1 LAALA
6 NGLLPMRRVAQ
17 LEAERRHTLEME
29 LRQSGF
35 LREGGS
41 PARSAGFDLDRAPG
55 APPAASGDANTRYP
69 RRVALA
75 AD

>member
-1 LAALA
+1 
-6 NGLLPMRRVAQ
+6 MRRVAR

-41 PARSAGFDLDRAPG
+41 PARSAGFDLDHAPG
-55 APPAASGDANTRYP
+55 GPPAASGDANTRYP